1 MDRRALENALV
12 FVLGGL
18 GIVLIGTATTNGLI
32 LDDEFNLDDLA
43 ARPLLALLFFAV
55 GGVGALWEW
64 RQLR

>member
-1 MDRRALENALV
+1 MGRRALENAVV

-18 GIVLIGTATTNGLI
+18 GIVFIATATTNGLI
-32 LDDEFNLDDLA
+32 LGDEFNLDDLG

>member
-1 MDRRALENALV
+1 MGRRALENALV

-18 GIVLIGTATTNGLI
+18 VIVVIGTATTSGLVF
-32 LDDEFNLDDLA
+32 DDEFNLDDLR

-55 GGVGALWEW
+55 GGMGAVWEL